1 MGLNFLQSTG
11 MAVALTMATAFGVSA
26 NDIPDTDE
34 GWIENI
40 EELRKKGR
48 ELKEKTKALE
58 EANAASTASDTRIQ
72 DLLDKGDLTE
82 LNQLTYMESPW
93 IIDIERV
100 NDENVDEWIDQLQS
114 LTRINPTHPI
124 LVRLGEAPGGH
135 LRDGMNFVDA
145 LHAAPNPI
153 VALCSEYAYSMG
165 AVILYTLQNGIL
177 ISTENCDIMSHE
189 TRFHNINLTTSGL
202 TKLLEYAKEAN
213 KTLIQYTSQASGLSI
228 KDSAKLYTDQDLHLT
243 PRQAMGAGL
252 IDVIIP
258 HRTRDNPLRNR
269 VTATSGTSA
278 ANWTVTNHSNAE
290 DFKHLFCAA
299 TKSRAFDY
307 CKEDKNDEPILQQA
321 QKTAQ
326 ANDLG
331 LN

>member
-1 MGLNFLQSTG
+1 MTLNFLQSTG
-11 MAVALTMATAFGVSA
+11 MAIALTMATAFGVSA
-26 NDIPDTDE
+26 NDISDTDE

-40 EELRKKGR
+40 EKLRKKGR

-100 NDENVDEWIDQLQS
+100 NNENVDEWIDQLQS
-114 LTRINPTHPI
+114 LTRIDPTQPI
-124 LVRLGEAPGGH
+124 VVRLGESPGGSQ
-135 LRDGMNFVDA
+135 RDGMNLIDA

-153 VALCSEYAYSMG
+153 VALCTEYAYSMG
-165 AVILYTLQNGIL
+165 AAILYTLQNGIR

-189 TRFHNINLTTSGL
+189 ARFHNISITTSGL
-202 TKLLEYAKEAN
+202 IDLLEYAQEAE
-213 KTLIQYTSQASGLSI
+213 KTIIQYTSQASGLSI
-228 KDSAKLYTDQDLHLT
+228 EDSAKLHTDQDLHLT

-278 ANWTVTNHSNAE
+278 ANWTVTNHSNAD
-290 DFKHLFCAA
+290 DFKHLFCEA
-299 TKSRAFDY
+299 TKSRALDY
-307 CKEDKNDEPILQQA
+307 CKEEKNDEPILRQA

-326 ANDLG
+326 MINPDI
-331 LN
+331 N